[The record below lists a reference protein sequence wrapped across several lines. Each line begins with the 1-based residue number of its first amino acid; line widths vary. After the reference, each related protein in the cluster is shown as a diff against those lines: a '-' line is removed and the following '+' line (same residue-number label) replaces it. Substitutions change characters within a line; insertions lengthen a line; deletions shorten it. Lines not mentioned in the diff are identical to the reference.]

1 MSKEYS
7 RMYIESVK
15 QELLSRLGLKQVYFK
30 GQAGDDLL
38 YEASGFDR
46 GTSHKFC
53 VRTKTGTV
61 DESVAGKWM
70 KVRGFSIKS
79 KELN

>member
-1 MSKEYS
+1 MPKEYS
-7 RMYIESVK
+7 RTYIENAK
-15 QELLSRLGLKQVYFK
+15 LELLNRLGLRQVYFK

-38 YEASGFDR
+38 FEATGYDR
-46 GTSHKFC
+46 KSVHKFC

-70 KVRGFSIKS
+70 KVRGFTIKS
-79 KELN
+79 KEL